1 MDMMT
6 NEQVVETLND
16 LIETSKDGEYGFESC
31 AEYVDSQE
39 LRNLF
44 TARAQECRQAAEELK
59 TLVVQYGGTPDK
71 GGTASG
77 ALHRGW
83 VSVRG
88 TLSGN
93 DDKAMLDECERG
105 EDSAKAAYSDA
116 LKLGL
121 PANVDDIVRQQSQG
135 IQAAHNRIKE
145 LRDAGKDKAASSG
158 SF

>member
-105 EDSAKAAYSDA
+105 EDTA
-116 LKLGL
+116 LS
-121 PANVDDIVRQQSQG
+121 RY
-135 IQAAHNRIKE
+135 
-145 LRDAGKDKAASSG
+145 RDAMDKALPEPVKTVIARQLMGVQRNHDQIKALRNRFNAAS
-158 SF
+158 